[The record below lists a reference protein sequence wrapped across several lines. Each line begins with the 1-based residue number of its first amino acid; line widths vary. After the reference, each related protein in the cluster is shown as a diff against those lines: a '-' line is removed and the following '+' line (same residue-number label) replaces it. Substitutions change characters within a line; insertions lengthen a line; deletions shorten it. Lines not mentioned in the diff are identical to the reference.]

1 MILTPIPLLD
11 LPATLDRFDQG
22 LAEHPLAQTVFRRIA
37 ASLAV
42 VDGDDLSLSQDPA
55 YHHQAVALLR
65 EFDMGVI
72 DEPPT
77 AGFTWDGYSVR
88 VRMEPSVIIHEVA
101 HLQLCARERRTVW
114 DFGLGAGPETG
125 RREDADRVMSVFG
138 LEREME
144 ESLTSLL
151 GILWEAELGQP
162 AILAFLEQ
170 NWLEGYD
177 RPHNRQHFL
186 KVVGALARHGFLD
199 DEGRPTRALR
209 EIGDDEFLHPLVT
222 P

>member
-1 MILTPIPLLD
+1 MILTPIPLPD
-11 LPATLDRFDQG
+11 LPAALDRFDRS
-22 LAEHPLAQTVFRRIA
+22 LTEHPLAQTVFRRIA
-37 ASLAV
+37 ATVAF
-42 VDGDDLSLSQDPA
+42 VDGEDLSLSQDPL
-55 YHHQAVALLR
+55 HHRQAVALLR
-65 EFDMGVI
+65 EFDMGI
-72 DEPPT
+72 IEEPPT
-77 AGFTWDGYSVR
+77 AGFTWDGASVR
-88 VRMEPSVIIHEVA
+88 VLMEPSVIIHEVA

-151 GILWEAELGQP
+151 GILWEVELQQP
-162 AILAFLEQ
+162 AILAYLEQ

-186 KVVGALARHGFLD
+186 KVVGALAEHGFLD
-199 DEGRPTRALR
+199 GEGRPTRALR
-209 EIGDDEFLHPLVT
+209 EIGDEVFLRPLVT